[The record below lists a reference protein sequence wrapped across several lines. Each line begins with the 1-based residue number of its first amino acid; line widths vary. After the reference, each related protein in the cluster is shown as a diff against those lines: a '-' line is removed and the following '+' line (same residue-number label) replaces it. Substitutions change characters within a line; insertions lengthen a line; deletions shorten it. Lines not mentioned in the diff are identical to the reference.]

1 MMDIKR
7 TDAFNKLREVAGT
20 SYIKT
25 LTIPKRVKFMEKKI
39 EDIEDRI
46 EDIGNLKIF
55 ERRG

>member
-25 LTIPKRVKFMEKKI
+25 LTIPKRVKFMEKK
-39 EDIEDRI
+39 D
-46 EDIGNLKIF
+46 
-55 ERRG
+55 